1 MTNEELT
8 AYVQKAL
15 VVAES
20 HNNQLIIG
28 VLNQVLN
35 WLNGTQSKPDVALL
49 EATGTTYN
57 FPRLIQLHDWI
68 VAHELT

>member
-20 HNNQLIIG
+20 HNNDVIIG
-28 VLNQVLN
+28 ILNQVLD
-35 WLNGTQSKPDVALL
+35 WLNGKQSKPVVTLL
-49 EATGTTYN
+49 ETIGTNNEY
-57 FPRLIQLHDWI
+57 PKLVQLHDWI